1 MNEHAILGQLVLGH
15 SLMLD
20 RERRVV
26 ATRLTVFPE
35 RRDAS
40 PDPAALLREL
50 LEVWPATGDAAAS
63 PGAMPTLGAASPAAD
78 EGPVTLT
85 LREVAPAAHAADPS
99 GSKPRLVPA
108 AATRPAAGSPI
119 LGGPTA
125 ATPLSLNIASEPW
138 LRALLTLRPPPH
150 LMIEVPAFMT
160 GDDATAGVLQALH
173 AAGSVLI
180 IKGRPLTEL
189 RRDLL
194 PCFRHS
200 LIDLGEERRSAGEA
214 PPAGVERRITLIQS
228 GVATRA
234 DVDAAFARGAVAVL
248 GWPIDDAL
256 PPSAPGKASGKGVGP
271 DLQIVMQLMQRV
283 DREEPIDRLEAV
295 LRNDPQL
302 AFRLLRYLNSAAFGL
317 QVEITSFRHALM
329 MLGYKK
335 LRRWLALLLASASP
349 DPALRP
355 AIHAAVRRGL
365 LMEELGGT
373 SADAEM
379 RSEMFI
385 CGVFSLLDRMLGQP
399 LATLFQSL
407 PVPERVRQALVDGTG
422 SYAPFLTLARAV
434 ETGLRTDILEAAEQ
448 CFVTLEEVN
457 AALLRALRGAREL
470 DLT

>member
-1 MNEHAILGQLVLGH
+1 MNDHAILGQLVLGH

-35 RRDAS
+35 RLDAP
-40 PDPAALLREL
+40 PDAAALLREV
-50 LEVWPATGDAAAS
+50 LEVWPAAA
-63 PGAMPTLGAASPAAD
+63 GAQPASPAIPSLAVPGLPGD
-78 EGPVTLT
+78 DGPVTLT
-85 LREVAPAAHAADPS
+85 LREVDAAAHAAP
-99 GSKPRLVPA
+99 GGGK
-108 AATRPAAGSPI
+108 RPAAPAAVPVAASGA
-119 LGGPTA
+119 PTS

-138 LRALLTLRPPPH
+138 LRELLALRPPPH
-150 LMIEVPAFMT
+150 LMLEVPAFMT
-160 GDDATAGVLQALH
+160 ADDETARALQALH
-173 AAGSVLI
+173 AAGSVLL
-180 IKGRPLTEL
+180 IKGRPVTAL

-200 LIDLGEERRSAGEA
+200 LIDVGEERRSAA
-214 PPAGVERRITLIQS
+214 DVPPAGVERRITHIQT
-228 GVATRA
+228 GVSSRA
-234 DVDAAFARGAVAVL
+234 DLDAAFARGAVAVL
-248 GWPIDDAL
+248 GWPIDDELKVAV
-256 PPSAPGKASGKGVGP
+256 AKGVRP
-271 DLQIVMQLMQRV
+271 DLHVVMQLMQRV
-283 DREEPIDRLEAV
+283 DREESIDRLEAV

-365 LMEELGGT
+365 LMEEIGRA
-373 SADAEM
+373 SADPEM

-399 LATLFQSL
+399 FASLFESL
-407 PVPERVRQALVDGTG
+407 PVPERVRQALVDGSG
-422 SYAPFLTLARAV
+422 SYAPYLTLARAV
-434 ETGLRTDILEAAEQ
+434 ETGLRDDIREAADQ
-448 CFVTLEEVN
+448 CFVALEEVN
-457 AALLRALRGAREL
+457 GALLRALRGAREL
-470 DLT
+470 ELT

>member
-1 MNEHAILGQLVLGH
+1 MNDHAILGQLVLGH

-35 RRDAS
+35 QREAR
-40 PDPAALLREL
+40 PDPAALLREV
-50 LEVWPATGDAAAS
+50 LEVWPAKDDAAPPA
-63 PGAMPTLGAASPAAD
+63 PMPVLAAAAPAD
-78 EGPVTLT
+78 DDGPVTLT
-85 LREVAPAAHAADPS
+85 LREVGAAHGAESARSAPVASAASTPAPA
-99 GSKPRLVPA
+99 PA
-108 AATRPAAGSPI
+108 P
-119 LGGPTA
+119 GGAPTA

-138 LRALLTLRPPPH
+138 LRELLALRPPPH
-150 LMIEVPAFMT
+150 LMLEVPAFMT
-160 GDDATAGVLQALH
+160 ADDETARTLQALH

-180 IKGRPLTEL
+180 IKGRPVTAL

-200 LIDLGEERRSAGEA
+200 LIDVGEERRSAAEP
-214 PPAGVERRITLIQS
+214 PPAGVERRITHIQT
-228 GVATRA
+228 GVNSRA

-248 GWPIDDAL
+248 GWPIDDELQA
-256 PPSAPGKASGKGVGP
+256 AVAKGVRP
-271 DLQIVMQLMQRV
+271 DLHVVMQLMQRV
-283 DREEPIDRLEAV
+283 DREEPIDRLETV

-302 AFRLLRYLNSAAFGL
+302 AFRLLRYLNSATFGL
-317 QVEITSFRHALM
+317 RVEITSFRHALM

-335 LRRWLALLLASASP
+335 LKRWLALLLASASP

-365 LMEELGGT
+365 LMEELARD

-399 LATLFQSL
+399 FATLFESL
-407 PVPERVRQALVDGTG
+407 PVPERVRQALVDGSG
-422 SYAPFLTLARAV
+422 SYMPYLALARAV
-434 ETGLRTDILEAAEQ
+434 ETGLRADIREAADQ
-448 CFVTLEEVN
+448 CFVALEEVN

-470 DLT
+470 ELT